1 MLPALVYL
9 IEKCHTRG
17 IKIMATYVPATG
29 NQAQRLVELGVD
41 LLIVGVDLALINQ
54 GARQVSETLLRECW

>member
-1 MLPALVYL
+1 
-9 IEKCHTRG
+9 
-17 IKIMATYVPATG
+17 MATYVPATG